1 MRYVLCSL
9 YLTNVH
15 THNGRW
21 GVGGPPRQLSTP
33 NIFLF
38 RSVFNGYILS
48 LQPVMGNIYMLKF
61 EFYVCECFFWTVVSK
76 CPYILCWSGE
86 CGIWLEAPSV
96 LEHSFSTQLGTDSL
110 NLCYHY
116 MHCSSKSCEWVV
128 CLSGRDDICMSVYS
142 HEFLVWGD
150 SGSHDASYFLSL
162 NLLQSSM
169 QST

>member
-21 GVGGPPRQLSTP
+21 GVGGGSKATFHTKHFLVPFCVQWIHSLSTTSYGWYLYAE
-33 NIFLF
+33 IWVL
-38 RSVFNGYILS
+38 RLW
-48 LQPVMGNIYMLKF
+48 M
-61 EFYVCECFFWTVVSK
+61 FFWTVVSK

-128 CLSGRDDICMSVYS
+128 CLSDRDDICMSVYS
-142 HEFLVWGD
+142 HECLVWGD